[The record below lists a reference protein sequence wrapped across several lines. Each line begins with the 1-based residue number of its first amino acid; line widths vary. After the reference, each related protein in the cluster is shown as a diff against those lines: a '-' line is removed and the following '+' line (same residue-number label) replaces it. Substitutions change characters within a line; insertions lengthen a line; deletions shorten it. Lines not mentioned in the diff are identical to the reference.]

1 VPKLRVLIVD
11 DSIVIRRILSEALSQ
26 DPDLDVFTAPNGR
39 IALAKL
45 TQVNPDA
52 VTLDMEMPDLDGI
65 GTLRELRK
73 THPRLPVVMFS
84 TLTAKGAVS
93 TLEALAAGAS
103 DYVTKP
109 SNVGGVTEAIDRIK
123 GELIPKVKA
132 LCVRGA
138 PASAAGAAQA
148 KANIPACPLPR
159 RPFGGHVDIV
169 AIGVS
174 TGGPNALA
182 EVLPALARDFPVPI
196 VIVQHMP
203 PIFTKLLADRLAA
216 QCKFPVLEG
225 AEGMLVE
232 PGSVYIAPGGFHMTV
247 ERRGATSR
255 LSTNVDP
262 PENSCRPAVDVLFRS
277 VAAQFGPSALAVVM
291 TGMGSD
297 GLRGCE
303 QVKAAGGHIVV
314 QDEGTSVVWGMPG
327 FVSRAG
333 LADRVLPLH
342 GIAPEISSRVMG
354 PSARAG
360 ATGTGVPRQTRG
372 AA

>member
-26 DPDLDVFTAPNGR
+26 DPELEVFTAPNGR

-52 VTLDMEMPDLDGI
+52 VTLDMEMPDLDGL

-73 THPRLPVVMFS
+73 THPKLPVIMFS
-84 TLTAKGAVS
+84 TLTARGATA
-93 TLEALAAGAS
+93 TLDALTAGAS

-109 SNVGGVTEAIDRIK
+109 ANVGGVTEAIDRIK
-123 GELIPKVKA
+123 GELIPKIKA
-132 LCVRGA
+132 FC
-138 PASAAGAAQA
+138 AGAAA
-148 KANIPACPLPR
+148 KGAVPKTVTAPAPLMPTWTLPHR
-159 RPFGGHVDIV
+159 AFAGHIEIV

-174 TGGPNALA
+174 TGGPNALS
-182 EVLPALARDFPVPI
+182 EVLPTLPRDLPVPI

-203 PIFTKLLADRLAA
+203 PIFTKLLADRLAS
-216 QCKFPVLEG
+216 QCKLRVLEG
-225 AEGMLVE
+225 ADGMVVE

-247 ERRGATSR
+247 ERAGAAVK
-255 LSTNVDP
+255 LATNVEP
-262 PENSCRPAVDVLFRS
+262 PENSCRPAVDALFRS
-277 VAAQFGPSALAVVM
+277 VAAKFGPAALGVIM

-303 QVKAAGGHIVV
+303 QIKAGGGKVIV
-314 QDEGTSVVWGMPG
+314 QDEATSVVWGMPG

-333 LADRVLPLH
+333 LADRVLPLP
-342 GIAPEISSRVMG
+342 GIGAEIAGRVMG
-354 PSARAG
+354 RGRVTGAG
-360 ATGTGVPRQTRG
+360 APRALAG
-372 AA
+372 